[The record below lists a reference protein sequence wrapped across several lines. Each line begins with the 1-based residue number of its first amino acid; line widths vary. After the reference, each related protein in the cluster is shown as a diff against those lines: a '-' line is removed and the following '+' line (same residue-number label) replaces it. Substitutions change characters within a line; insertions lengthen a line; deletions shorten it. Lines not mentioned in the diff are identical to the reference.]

1 MKYKA
6 TLGTSSTLI
15 TLFVSVLLGAVV
27 ALMLYTGIGTGK
39 TAPII
44 VASVVSIGT
53 LALYLLAYS
62 YRPIKYVLDATHLII
77 RRRIKDVKIPVSEIR
92 DAFLVR
98 KESMT
103 WTERT
108 GGNGGL
114 FGFYGAFKN
123 TFGPMT
129 WYATRLKNYIMIE
142 TTDNDRIVITP
153 DNTEMVQ
160 DIRRLIG
167 K

>member
-1 MKYKA
+1 VD
-6 TLGTSSTLI
+6 STN
-15 TLFVSVLLGAVV
+15 
-27 ALMLYTGIGTGK
+27 
-39 TAPII
+39 
-44 VASVVSIGT
+44 
-53 LALYLLAYS
+53 
-62 YRPIKYVLDATHLII
+62 LII
-77 RRRIKDVKIPVSEIR
+77 RRPIKEVRIPLDEIR

-103 WTERT
+103 WTERI

-114 FGFYGAFKN
+114 FGFTGNFKN

-142 TTDNDRIVITP
+142 TRDNDRIVITP
-153 DNTEMVQ
+153 DNTDMIKE
-160 DIRRLIG
+160 IRRLIG